1 VRRND
6 AAGQEAVCVRPGPD
20 DSVAGVAI
28 YARRRLLRECLAL
41 GVASEPG
48 LLVVGHVGDFEAL
61 VRLCELGRPAVLL
74 ADAGS
79 DTAGTLHLV
88 RQLRVRVDGLRVVMI
103 HDAAGPAELAGAHR
117 AGVHAL
123 IPSRHGLDALLLVI
137 RRTVAQPRR
146 LAPAAGG
153 LTRREREILALV
165 GAGHPVRR
173 IAELLE
179 LSPHAVE
186 NAKRR
191 IYAKLGVAGQGQA
204 VASAAGLG
212 LVGGRGTIG
221 GQAVPPAP
229 PRLTGREADVLQ
241 AIARGRT
248 VRQTARELRI
258 AEKTVENTRAR
269 LFLKLGAHNGAGAIA
284 VAHELGL
291 LETAPRSEAR

>member
-1 VRRND
+1 V
-6 AAGQEAVCVRPGPD
+6 VV
-20 DSVAGVAI
+20 
-28 YARRRLLRECLAL
+28 YARRRLLRESLAIAV
-41 GVASEPG
+41 GTDPG
-48 LLVVGHVGDFEAL
+48 LVVVGHVGDLEGL
-61 VRLCELGRPAVLL
+61 VRLCELGRPAVLI
-74 ADAGS
+74 ADAG
-79 DTAGTLHLV
+79 AELANTLHLV
-88 RQLRVRVDGLRVVMI
+88 RQLRGRVDGLRVVLI
-103 HDAAGPAELAGAHR
+103 HDAVAPAELAGVHR
-117 AGVHAL
+117 SGVHAL
-123 IPSRHGLDALLLVI
+123 VPSRHGLDALLLVV

-146 LAPAAGG
+146 VAPPAGG

-173 IAELLE
+173 IAELMT

-212 LVGGRGTIG
+212 LVGGRGHVA
-221 GQAVPPAP
+221 GQPVPAAP
-229 PRLTGREADVLQ
+229 PRLTGREADILQ

-248 VRQTARELRI
+248 VRQTARELQI

-291 LETAPRSEAR
+291 LEPAAARREAH